1 LNKIANR
8 LNPPM
13 ISIHIRQIVLASTF
27 LSCFLGCTASAD
39 VTDYT
44 CTIAQVYQLKEIGT
58 LETPLE
64 SGKKKNVANHQFTI
78 SRETGAITGKS
89 SELDTALAK
98 STFVVHRGSS
108 ENSFVAVAD
117 FGATK
122 SGTHAYRVVKV
133 EEYRKGADKPFVA
146 MRDLDIVTGS
156 CK

>member
-1 LNKIANR
+1 
-8 LNPPM
+8 M
-13 ISIHIRQIVLASTF
+13 ISIRIGRLVLASTF
-27 LSCFLGCTASAD
+27 LSWSLGCTASAG

-44 CTIAQVYQLKEIGT
+44 CTITQVYQLKEIGT
-58 LETPLE
+58 LETPPE
-64 SGKKKNVANHQFTI
+64 PGRDKNVVRHQFTI

-98 STFVVHRGSS
+98 STLVIHRGSD

-133 EEYRKGADKPFVA
+133 EEYKKGADKPFVA

-156 CK
+156 CR